1 VNNVKSLTDPTLLQK
16 WLKKKLA
23 LQIFGCLAMS
33 FFAFAV
39 GIVVL
44 IITFF
49 FSYAVVWF
57 GMLGISAFSEL
68 VFAKALHLSSNCIF
82 IICSLFLI
90 LLFIENFRTSREYLN
105 SYVLQNPVSPGTIV
119 IAGLGGAL
127 IALLANPDASGK
139 IISDMLFVGP
149 RITTYSVLALRRAFR
164 LIRTD
169 LETASETLMILVR
182 RLHRTS
188 VNELSKL
195 LFGRDPMKVLFQL
208 QEIGC
213 VLFLSKEPAGVI
225 LTEEI
230 REELNRLLG
239 SKIDFESA
247 PTDEPTVTATP
258 EDSEYY
264 KLLGLQPVAS
274 LAEIKAAYRKRI
286 KQCHPDK
293 FVGRGVEFRQL
304 AEERAKAINAAY
316 DILLAKYENK
326 AEAK

>member
-1 VNNVKSLTDPTLLQK
+1 V
-16 WLKKKLA
+16 
-23 LQIFGCLAMS
+23 S
-33 FFAFAV
+33 FFSFAA

-44 IITFF
+44 TITFL
-49 FSYAVVWF
+49 FSYAVVWI
-57 GMLGISAFSEL
+57 GMFGISAFSEL
-68 VFAKALHLSSNCIF
+68 VFEKALHLSSNYIF
-82 IICSLFLI
+82 IICSFFLI

-105 SYVLQNPVSPGTIV
+105 SYVLQNPVSPGLV
-119 IAGLGGAL
+119 ITTGLGGAL
-127 IALLANPDASGK
+127 VTLLANPDASGK
-139 IISDMLFVGP
+139 IISDLLFVGP
-149 RITTYSVLALRRAFR
+149 RIVTYSVLTLHRAFR
-164 LIRTD
+164 LMQTD
-169 LETASETLMILVR
+169 LETASEALTILVR

-188 VNELSKL
+188 VNELSNL
-195 LFGRDPMKVLFQL
+195 LLGRDPMKVLFQL
-208 QEIGC
+208 Q
-213 VLFLSKEPAGVI
+213 EPAGVI

-230 REELNRLLG
+230 REELNHLLG

-247 PTDEPTVTATP
+247 PTDEPAVTATP

-316 DILLAKYENK
+316 DILLSKYENK

>member
-1 VNNVKSLTDPTLLQK
+1 V
-16 WLKKKLA
+16 
-23 LQIFGCLAMS
+23 S
-33 FFAFAV
+33 FFSFAA

-44 IITFF
+44 TITFL
-49 FSYAVVWF
+49 FSYAVVWI
-57 GMLGISAFSEL
+57 GMFGISAFSEL
-68 VFAKALHLSSNCIF
+68 VFEKALHLSSNYIF
-82 IICSLFLI
+82 IICSFFLI

-105 SYVLQNPVSPGTIV
+105 SYVLQNPVSPGLV
-119 IAGLGGAL
+119 ITTGLGGAL
-127 IALLANPDASGK
+127 VTLLANPDASGK
-139 IISDMLFVGP
+139 IISDLLFVGP
-149 RITTYSVLALRRAFR
+149 RIVTYSVLTLHRAFR
-164 LIRTD
+164 LMQTD
-169 LETASETLMILVR
+169 LETASEALTILVR

-188 VNELSKL
+188 VNELSNL
-195 LFGRDPMKVLFQL
+195 LLGRDPMKVLFQL

-230 REELNRLLG
+230 REELNHLLG

-247 PTDEPTVTATP
+247 PTDEPAVTATP

-316 DILLAKYENK
+316 DILLSKYENK

>member
-1 VNNVKSLTDPTLLQK
+1 
-16 WLKKKLA
+16 
-23 LQIFGCLAMS
+23 MS
-33 FFAFAV
+33 FFSFTV

-57 GMLGISAFSEL
+57 GMFGVSAFSDL
-68 VFAKALHLSSNCIF
+68 VFGKVLHLSSNCIF
-82 IICSLFLI
+82 TICSLFLV
-90 LLFIENFRTSREYLN
+90 LLFIENYRTSREYLN
-105 SYVLQNPVSPGTIV
+105 SYVLQNPMSPGLV
-119 IAGLGGAL
+119 AIAGLGVGL
-127 IALLANPDASGK
+127 VALLANPDASGK
-139 IISDMLFVGP
+139 IISDLLFIGP
-149 RITTYSVLALRRAFR
+149 RITTYSILTLRRAFR
-164 LIRTD
+164 LIQTD
-169 LETASETLMILVR
+169 LATASETLTILAR

-188 VNELSKL
+188 ANELSKL
-195 LFGRDPMKVLFQL
+195 LLGRDPMKILFQL

-258 EDSEYY
+258 EDLEYY
-264 KLLGLQPVAS
+264 KLLGLQPAAS

-293 FVGRGVEFRQL
+293 FVGRGAEFRQL

-316 DILLAKYENK
+316 DILLAKREN
-326 AEAK
+326 EAKAK